1 MIFISMSVSWIEKTA
16 RRCRSRANKRGLMLL
31 LFSTSMLLVT
41 GVEMERTKGACLQV
55 TLQVRLLHW
64 HFG

>member
-1 MIFISMSVSWIEKTA
+1 
-16 RRCRSRANKRGLMLL
+16 MLL

-41 GVEMERTKGACLQV
+41 ALEMERTKGACLQV